1 MDFLDRH
8 IADRIAWALGCLP
21 MDVGQVVAQT
31 GLAEASIANQ
41 LITNARLTV
50 SELVLIACALD
61 RDPVDFIPGI
71 TAAQSEVA

>member
-1 MDFLDRH
+1 
-8 IADRIAWALGCLP
+8 